1 MSCAGR
7 EPVSAVALVVAGDSE
22 PGLLRLIQVL
32 QLMQVCEALCDGAN
46 SATSRWL
53 TECSGLE
60 AE

>member
-1 MSCAGR
+1 VSCAGR

-46 SATSRWL
+46 SARWL
-53 TECSGLE
+53 IECSGLE